1 VYWFVGSV
9 RASTRSAGVLAEAAR
24 FSVRRAT
31 RDAGQRGRAHPQR
44 QCAGDD
50 VAGLT
55 RWPSAK
61 RSRWWW
67 WGPSCRDLGLVD
79 ALAEKGISAFGPSRA
94 AAQLEGSKAFMK
106 RFLKRHA
113 IPTAD
118 FAIFDDVN
126 AAEAYVRAARARW
139 W

>member
-1 VYWFVGSV
+1 MGTRVLVVGSGA
-9 RASTRSAGVLAEAAR
+9 REHALCRVLAEAGEVLCAPGN
-24 FSVRRAT
+24 
-31 RDAGQRGRAHPQR
+31 AGTQGSAGGRIRNANVPVT
-44 QCAGDD
+44 D

-55 RWPSAK
+55 ALAEREEISLVVV
-61 RSRWWW
+61 
-67 WGPSCRDLGLVD
+67 GPELPLTLGLVD

-126 AAEAYVRAARARW
+126 AAEAYV
-139 W
+139 